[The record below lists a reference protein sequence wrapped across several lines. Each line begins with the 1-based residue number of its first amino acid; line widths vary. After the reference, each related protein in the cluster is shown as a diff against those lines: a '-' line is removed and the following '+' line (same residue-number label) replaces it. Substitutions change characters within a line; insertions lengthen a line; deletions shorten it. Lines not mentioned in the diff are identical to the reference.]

1 MYHISTNWLFTE
13 NIFSYRSSVRF
24 KINGHCRYIAKCFA
38 ISFRVNKERD
48 CELLFS
54 IGDLSGK

>member
-1 MYHISTNWLFTE
+1 MYHFSTNSYWLFTE

-24 KINGHCRYIAKCFA
+24 KISDHCRYIVKHFA
-38 ISFRVNKERD
+38 ISFRVNKESD

-54 IGDLSGK
+54 LGDL